1 MSRGID
7 KGSSLPLLP
16 ITVDVKSGQNKS
28 GPTTPH
34 ANGHHELPAWHSIG
48 TLAVTMS
55 TRTSPKESERVS
67 KRKWRLGFH
76 DNIAARMLVIGR
88 IGSTIERECT

>member
-1 MSRGID
+1 MSRGTD

-16 ITVDVKSGQNKS
+16 ITVDLKSGRDKS

-34 ANGHHELPAWHSIG
+34 ANGHHELPAWHSVG

-55 TRTSPKESERVS
+55 TRASPNESERVS
-67 KRKWRLGFH
+67 KRKWRLGFL
-76 DNIAARMLVIGR
+76 DDVGACLLVIGR
-88 IGSTIERECT
+88 IGLTIEREYT